1 MHSEFERPET
11 ARRTRRFA
19 VKLCVCVAIL
29 TALFTVGEGL
39 SYLGM
44 KYSAAVEVPAPPA
57 SIYQGQ
63 AWADAYQREWATR
76 PPNLQYKPYVIWR
89 KGPFAGQTVTIDA
102 DGVRKSYYSSCD
114 DAAAYTIWMFGD
126 STLWGTGVPDWETIP
141 SLVAKK
147 FSDSGR
153 KVCVVNF
160 GETAWASTQEVI
172 ELMLSLKQSAKKP
185 EMVIFYNGI
194 IDTYIPYQTD
204 VPDAHFNFARTKQAF
219 ESQRNNAASFEYL
232 RQTNTY
238 RALME
243 LRSILSGL
251 GTARDNGRFSP
262 ERLNSMAQATYGN
275 YVKNMQL
282 ADILGQGYGFRC
294 LFFWQ
299 PTLLAGNKPATSDE
313 IRLRE
318 REENE
323 HPGIDRVFGATYALL
338 SGYKAAN
345 FFDLANIFDQE
356 REARFIDFSHLGPAG
371 NQMIADR
378 MFAVLQQHGT

>member
-1 MHSEFERPET
+1 MHSEQYLET

-29 TALFTVGEGL
+29 TALFIVGEGL

-44 KYSAAVEVPAPPA
+44 KHSAAVEVPTAPA

-63 AWADAYQREWATR
+63 AWADTYQREWATR
-76 PPNLQYKPYVIWR
+76 PPDLQYKPYVIWR
-89 KGPFAGQTVTIDA
+89 KAPFAGQTVTIDA
-102 DGVRKSYYSSCD
+102 DGVRKTYYSSCD
-114 DAAAYTIWMFGD
+114 DTAFTIWMFGD
-126 STLWGTGVPDWETIP
+126 SALWGTGVPDWETIP
-141 SLVAKK
+141 SLLAKR

-153 KVCVVNF
+153 KICVVNF

-172 ELMLSLKQSAKKP
+172 ELMLSLKQAGKKP
-185 EMVIFYNGI
+185 NAVIFYNGI

-219 ESQRNNAASFEYL
+219 ESQRNNAAGFEYL

-238 RALME
+238 HALME

-251 GTARDNGRFSP
+251 GATRDNGRLSP
-262 ERLNSMAQATYGN
+262 ERVNAMARATYSN

-282 ADILGQGYGFRC
+282 ADLLAQGYGFHC

-323 HPGIDRVFGATYALL
+323 HPGIDRVFSATYSLF
-338 SGYKAAN
+338 SGYRAEN
-345 FFDLANIFDQE
+345 FFDLADIFDQQ
-356 REARFIDFSHLGPAG
+356 REALFIDFSHLGPAG

-378 MFAVLQQHGT
+378 MFAVLQQHGR